1 MYKKYFFYAFAQV
14 FFPFFIV
21 LFFVSSVILLIT
33 VSGSSYAVKLTF
45 LDLAYLFLYSMPNMV
60 FFIIPIT
67 FFASCVLAISRLAY
81 DYELLVFFS
90 LGVKPFALVKT
101 FFPLTLIVSVTS
113 LVFSLGAVPIS
124 KRAFDNFI
132 ERKKVD
138 IDINLKAGEFGQKIG
153 DWLVYAQSAEDRVYK
168 DLVLFSM
175 NGMSF
180 ENFISAQ
187 EGRLGNEGGIF
198 GLTLERGE
206 SYLARRAEFKK
217 VLFEEMKIKTRVGEA
232 PLSGYD
238 LVDYWQ
244 DAFTQN
250 NHGKQ
255 RKFAK
260 AVLIAIFPILSLFLI
275 PLIGIANPRYHKNF
289 SAFYI
294 IGSIV
299 LYFVLVQVLADAF
312 PYSAL
317 VALPIL
323 WMVGSYFL
331 YRIKIKPIY

>member
-1 MYKKYFFYAFAQV
+1 MYKKYLFYAFAQV

-90 LGVKPFALVKT
+90 LGVKPFELVKT
-101 FFPLTLIVSVTS
+101 FFPLTLIVSITS

-168 DLVLFSM
+168 DLVLFSI
-175 NGMSF
+175 NGVSF

-206 SYLARRAEFKK
+206 SYLARKVEFKK

-244 DAFTQN
+244 DAFIHN
-250 NHGKQ
+250 NHSKQ

-275 PLIGIANPRYHKNF
+275 PLIGVANPRYQKNF
-289 SAFYI
+289 SAFYV
-294 IGSIV
+294 IGAIV
-299 LYFVLVQVLADAF
+299 FYFVFVQILAEVF
-312 PYSAL
+312 PYFAL
-317 VALPIL
+317 CLIPVL
-323 WMVGSYFL
+323 WMAGSYLL
-331 YRIKIKPIY
+331 YRFKIKAIY